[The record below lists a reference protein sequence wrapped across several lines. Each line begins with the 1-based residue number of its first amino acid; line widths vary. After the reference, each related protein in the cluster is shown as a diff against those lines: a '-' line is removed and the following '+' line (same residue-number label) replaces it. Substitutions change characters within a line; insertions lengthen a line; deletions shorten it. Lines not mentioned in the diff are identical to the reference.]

1 MVKMIIKNLEI
12 NNWNQFE
19 KVNIDF
25 HPRLTVLTG
34 ANGAGKSTILR
45 IFSTLLGW
53 RFNEI
58 ATPLKKSPTPLKY
71 KIGGRRKTQ
80 PKEQQDMVNIGS
92 IECFNGDTS
101 KLFVPDLSQS
111 ASYYINYSNP
121 NSNYYSN
128 STLNLRGINIPS
140 HRIAYSYKE
149 IGNIAPKPASRQ
161 QAFTTFNTS
170 LMNRI
175 FENYGDSP
183 SFHMKT
189 TLVSLALFGEGNTY
203 VQENKEA
210 LDLFLG
216 FIETLKIL
224 LPPTLG
230 FQSISIR
237 DGEVVLE
244 TTSGDFLLDA
254 VSGGIGAIL
263 DLAWQ
268 IYMFDENKNEPY
280 VVLIDE
286 AENHLHASMQRRL
299 MPSLIQAFP
308 NAQFIITTHS
318 PLMVN
323 SVRDSSIFVLKYN
336 KNSSVISELL
346 DFENKAANASEI
358 LRDVLGVPVTMP
370 LWVENRLEDILQ
382 NFKGYEITPESYS
395 RLKNELASVGLKDHL
410 PQALGILQGGNY

>member
-1 MVKMIIKNLEI
+1 MIIKNLKI
-12 NNWNQFE
+12 KNWNQFE
-19 KVNIDF
+19 EVNIDF
-25 HPRLTVLTG
+25 HPKLTVLTG

-45 IFSTLLGW
+45 MFSTQLGW

-58 ATPLKKSPTPLKY
+58 ATPSKKASNVLRY
-71 KIGGRRKTQ
+71 RIGGKRKIQ
-80 PKEQQDMVNIGS
+80 PKEQQDMINIGTL
-92 IECFNGDTS
+92 ECFNGEIS
-101 KLFVPDLSQS
+101 QLLVPDLSHS
-111 ASYYINYSNP
+111 AIYQINYSTAG
-121 NSNYYSN
+121 SNYYN
-128 STLNLRGINIPS
+128 SIHLRGINIPS
-140 HRIAYSYKE
+140 HRIAYSYKAV
-149 IGNIAPKPASRQ
+149 GNIPPKPATRKE
-161 QAFTTFNTS
+161 AFDTFNAS
-170 LMNRI
+170 LMNKI

-183 SFHMKT
+183 SFQMKT

-216 FIETLKIL
+216 FMETLKIL

-230 FQSISIR
+230 FQRITIR

-268 IYMFDENKNEPY
+268 IYMFDGNKNEPY
-280 VVLIDE
+280 IVLIDE

-308 NAQFIITTHS
+308 NAQFIISTHS

-323 SVRDSSIFVLKYN
+323 SVRDSSIFVLRYN
-336 KNSSVISELL
+336 EENSVVSELL
-346 DFENKAANASEI
+346 DFENRAANASEI

-382 NFKGYEITPESYS
+382 SYKGYEITPESYK
-395 RLKNELASVGLKDHL
+395 RLKDELSSIGLKDHL